1 MSSKNKSQ
9 LRTENS
15 NNFPNNNSQFITPE
29 RLRDFN
35 NDIIDSVLI
44 NEDSGSYIV
53 TSSFDSGSR
62 LQTFTREDGTT
73 YTNLIP
79 GGGGGGSTDTGSL
92 LQTASFD
99 NGSRNMTFTKGD
111 ASTFNVNIPDATV
124 ATGSLLVTASV
135 VDATTTYTKGNA
147 DVFTTTINN
156 VANAVSSSYALT
168 ASFAENVAG
177 LESGSFLNTGSVAQT
192 KSANINQSITAPG
205 TGAQKNF
212 ITIDSTE
219 NNGNLYNNN
228 SFAIQNYPGYGRA
241 YQDTLLFEM
250 YDSFSYLHGA
260 EIALNGGEFHT
271 FLNSSGSSA
280 VGIFRLQDNY
290 ASGITTDMW
299 STTLNI
305 GTGTGNY
312 TATGG
317 ITVGTT
323 ATPVTI
329 SANEKLQISSSI
341 DISGTLT
348 ASIDTGNV
356 LVGDGSGKSYLV
368 PTSSLGGGGTVAGS
382 DTEIQYNNSGAFG
395 AGAFLTT
402 NKTDK
407 VEIIHE
413 LGLVGDGGS
422 SQGELKLYCE
432 AGTPHYVALKGP
444 LHAGGSSYTLQLPNT
459 LPSVANQILES
470 NATGTLSWIATP
482 GAIDTGSFA
491 IKDQANTFT
500 AGPQIASASDG
511 NGVFTSQPLMP
522 TSGFGQKYLWQTNG
536 QNLSVDGYGA
546 YNVYQES
553 LAHFNGYG
561 RWYDSSWYQEFY
573 DTGLSYG
580 TEVTVNGGGWRTQV
594 YSSGSGGFNGRFLV
608 QDDWDNTTT
617 AILDATDIEI
627 GAATNGVLDSQRI
640 TLGRNTTEITLN
652 GETTISGSTDISG
665 NLTSSLQ
672 SGYVWVGDGTG
683 RTTTAATSSFGGGG
697 GAAFPYTGAAQIT
710 GSLGVSGSLV
720 IQQDSY
726 PDNRLGFKSGSTEYV
741 QMYIDTGSEFVPDAW
756 VINHH
761 SAGQIFGIANSNGW
775 IEVNTN
781 LNMNSNSIVRG
792 NLTTRAINQDSGYTA
807 AFDKVTVNTTI
818 GLTQQNPLP
827 AGSVGELAASGSNLY
842 FNNGTIWKQVSL
854 V

>member
-29 RLRDFN
+29 KLRDFN

-44 NEDSGSYIV
+44 NEDSGSYLV
-53 TSSFDSGSR
+53 TSSFDNSSR

-79 GGGGGGSTDTGSL
+79 GGGGGSTDTGSL
-92 LQTASFD
+92 LETASFD

-395 AGAFLTT
+395 AGA
-402 NKTDK
+402 
-407 VEIIHE
+407 
-413 LGLVGDGGS
+413 
-422 SQGELKLYCE
+422 
-432 AGTPHYVALKGP
+432 
-444 LHAGGSSYTLQLPNT
+444 
-459 LPSVANQILES
+459 IL
-470 NATGTLSWIATP
+470 NY
-482 GAIDTGSFA
+482 
-491 IKDQANTFT
+491 K
-500 AGPQIASASDG
+500 
-511 NGVFTSQPLMP
+511 
-522 TSGFGQKYLWQTNG
+522 
-536 QNLSVDGYGA
+536 QN
-546 YNVYQES
+546 
-553 LAHFNGYG
+553 
-561 RWYDSSWYQEFY
+561 
-573 DTGLSYG
+573 
-580 TEVTVNGGGWRTQV
+580 
-594 YSSGSGGFNGRFLV
+594 
-608 QDDWDNTTT
+608 
-617 AILDATDIEI
+617 
-627 GAATNGVLDSQRI
+627 
-640 TLGRNTTEITLN
+640 
-652 GETTISGSTDISG
+652 
-665 NLTSSLQ
+665 
-672 SGYVWVGDGTG
+672 
-683 RTTTAATSSFGGGG
+683 
-697 GAAFPYTGAAQIT
+697 
-710 GSLGVSGSLV
+710 
-720 IQQDSY
+720 
-726 PDNRLGFKSGSTEYV
+726 
-741 QMYIDTGSEFVPDAW
+741 
-756 VINHH
+756 
-761 SAGQIFGIANSNGW
+761 
-775 IEVNTN
+775 
-781 LNMNSNSIVRG
+781 
-792 NLTTRAINQDSGYTA
+792 
-807 AFDKVTVNTTI
+807 
-818 GLTQQNPLP
+818 
-827 AGSVGELAASGSNLY
+827 
-842 FNNGTIWKQVSL
+842 
-854 V
+854 